1 VHLFGISMLFMFTGA
16 ILSLGRMHRHVK
28 AFMVVIPYF
37 AILTDIGSWRFTKYK
52 PVFAYTVI
60 VGGVLMGISLAV
72 QVLYS
77 LSEMWLAKCQ

>member
-1 VHLFGISMLFMFTGA
+1 MFTGA

-77 LSEMWLAKCQ
+77 LYEMWLAKCQ